1 MKKTTQTAVSTLTQT
16 IDATFVHGVTGRDV
30 EEQKI
35 QPGTLVRNVVERERL
50 DGVETTFQLS
60 DSQGAWYN
68 YRTFDRLALRRV
80 A

>member
-1 MKKTTQTAVSTLTQT
+1 MRTTQTAVSTLTKT
-16 IDATFVHGVTGRDV
+16 LAATFVHGVTGRDV

-35 QPGTLVRNVVERERL
+35 QPGALVRNVVEREHQ
-50 DGVETTFQLS
+50 DGTETTFQVFDGQS
-60 DSQGAWYN
+60 AWYN